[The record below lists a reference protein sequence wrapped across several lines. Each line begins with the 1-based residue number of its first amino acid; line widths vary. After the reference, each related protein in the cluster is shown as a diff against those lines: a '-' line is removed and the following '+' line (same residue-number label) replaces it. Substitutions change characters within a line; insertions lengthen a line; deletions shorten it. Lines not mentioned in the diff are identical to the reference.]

1 MNNFALSIF
10 FLVLGIKLYA
20 HEAHHHK
27 KDRPQSI
34 HIDIEAGQTRIHK
47 AIDDHDSKD
56 STDSNS
62 SVFAN
67 NKVRL
72 AIISGVTSVVS
83 LAIGAGVTLAVQ
95 YGKNKN

>member
-1 MNNFALSIF
+1 MNNFLLSIF
-10 FLVLGIKLYA
+10 VLALGIRLYGA
-20 HEAHHHK
+20 EGHHHK
-27 KDRPQSI
+27 KDHSQTI
-34 HIDIEAGQTRIHK
+34 HIDIEAGKGRVHESSPIHE
-47 AIDDHDSKD
+47 SKD
-56 STDSNS
+56 SDTSNS
-62 SVFAN
+62 SVFTN